1 MKFLKIFITVFM
13 VLSIS
18 VATAADDFS
27 KVGTSGA
34 QFLKIGVGAKYT
46 AMGEASVAMVE
57 DAYAMYWN
65 PAALATLSK
74 SSMEFTNIS
83 WVSGV
88 DLNYFSFAKPTD
100 FGAIGASVTALSSGD
115 IEITTIEEPNG
126 TGNFY
131 SVASYAIGL
140 GYAKQMTDFFSFG
153 LSAKY
158 VSERISEETASGIAF
173 DFGTL
178 LRPGFRQLRLGINI
192 SNLGPEMKFSGPE
205 LKFNYNPED
214 GNDSFDDAK
223 GVLDV
228 DSYDLPLIF
237 RIGAAYDIYPGEATR
252 MTFAVEARDP
262 SDNQQQA
269 SLGTEVAFSEM
280 FFLRGGYKFNYDEE
294 TVALGGGVKL
304 PVWDRSHLA
313 VNYAWSDF
321 GRLEDVHRFSFGLTF

>member
-1 MKFLKIFITVFM
+1 MKTIATITL
-13 VLSIS
+13 VLVLF
-18 VATAADDFS
+18 VATSADDFS

-46 AMGEASVAMVE
+46 AMGEASVAMVG

-65 PAALATLSK
+65 PAALATLPK

-83 WVSGV
+83 WLSGV
-88 DLNYFSFAKPTD
+88 DLNYFAFAKPTS
-100 FGAIGASVTALSSGD
+100 FGAIGASVTALTSGD
-115 IEITTIEEPNG
+115 IEITTIDQPDG

-131 SVASYAIGL
+131 SVTSYALGL

-153 LSAKY
+153 LTAKY
-158 VSERISEETASGIAF
+158 ISERISEETASGVAF

-178 LRPGFRQLRLGINI
+178 LRPGLQQLRLGINI

-205 LKFNYNPED
+205 LNFNYNPEE
-214 GNDSFDDAK
+214 GNGSYDDSK

-228 DSYDLPLIF
+228 DSYDLPLMF
-237 RIGAAYDIYPGEATR
+237 RIGAAYDVFPGEATR
-252 MTFAVEARDP
+252 MTFSVEARDP

-269 SLGTEVAFSEM
+269 SLGSEFAFNEM

-294 TVALGGGVKL
+294 NVALGGGVRL
-304 PVWDRSHLA
+304 PVWDRSHLN